1 MLQNHKYSAGPA
13 KINMIVKTTLFAAAI
28 SLMVGCTT
36 MKKGFVSSERANLS
50 PFAENIIVILGES
63 DYGLTKD
70 ETVRIRPFF
79 DLDSPEA
86 LKLILLQQQIRSLNK
101 GIVKYSVDVV
111 SLSETQKTQKEQVA
125 AFGDYI
131 DTFEK
136 PILTRLNITE
146 EAYTRLLER
155 IRKQESLLGALRT
168 AQPVISAAARYGETA
183 ISEIENAT
191 FDLVLA
197 IESKIDAHYAEILAY
212 YQTLEDLKKS
222 ILNRL
227 NLIQAYHSG
236 DYRALKKLRAGF
248 VIGSSEVISGN
259 KIISDDPADLEIR
272 LMDRLNLIQKIG
284 EQIAIDVE
292 DYRESHREL
301 DQLYERS
308 LQDLSKAR
316 KTFMVWSKAH
326 YKMSLGLT
334 DPAKWFDI
342 TDAPSELFRLGT
354 RTLLK

>member
-1 MLQNHKYSAGPA
+1 MLRQRIFYAGPA
-13 KINMIVKTTLFAAAI
+13 KINMMIKTTILAAAI

-36 MKKGFVSSERANLS
+36 MKKGFVSSEKANLS

-86 LKLILLQQQIRSLNK
+86 LKLILLQQQVRSLNK
-101 GIVKYSVDVV
+101 GIVNYSVDVV
-111 SLSETQKTQKEQVA
+111 SLSETKKTQEQQAA
-125 AFGDYI
+125 AFADYLH
-131 DTFEK
+131 TFER
-136 PILTRLNITE
+136 PILTHLNLTVE
-146 EAYTRLLER
+146 EYTQLLER
-155 IRKQESLLGALRT
+155 IREQESLLGALRA
-168 AQPVISAAARYGETA
+168 AQPVISAAARYGETN
-183 ISEIENAT
+183 ISEIEKAT
-191 FDLVLA
+191 FALVLA

-212 YQTLEDLKKS
+212 YQTLEDQKKS
-222 ILNRL
+222 ILHRL

-236 DYRALKKLRAGF
+236 DTRALKKLRAGF
-248 VIGSSEVISGN
+248 VIGSNEVIPAN
-259 KIISDDPADLEIR
+259 KIISDDPADLETR
-272 LMDRLNLIQKIG
+272 LMDRLNRIQKIG